1 MRLVQELSSLVSGN
15 VAENAPL
22 APFSTFRI
30 GGGAKIYVEPL
41 TTEDIIN
48 IHGFVQKHSLP
59 FFILGNGSNVLISDD
74 GWDGVVMNLETGF
87 NTLSYNQSTGI
98 VTAGAGVK
106 LAAFVDFAI
115 RNHRRGV
122 EMLAGI
128 PATIG
133 GALRMNAG
141 CYGGETSDRVFEVEL
156 VRDGRSI
163 SLLKSE
169 CGFQYRHSGFYKSDI
184 IIGAQFLMDKG
195 DPGELQEIKIK
206 HIKHRNQVQPVHL
219 PNCGSVFKNPKP
231 RFSAEL
237 IESAGLKGTRIGGA
251 QISPMHANFIV
262 NIDNASAQDVIS
274 LMNLARKKVF
284 DMTAVILEPE
294 VQLIGFQENPILP
307 LP

>member
-1 MRLVQELSSLVSGN
+1 MTLSEELSSRISGS
-15 VAENAPL
+15 VKENAPL

-30 GGGAKIYVEPL
+30 GGAAKIFAEPL
-41 TTEDIIN
+41 TTDDVITIQE
-48 IHGFVQKHSLP
+48 FVVTHQLP

-87 NTLSYNQSTGI
+87 NKLGYSESTEI
-98 VTAGAGVK
+98 ITAGAGVK
-106 LAAFVDFAI
+106 MATFVDFAI
-115 RNHRRGV
+115 RNHRKGV

-141 CYGGETSDRVFEVEL
+141 CYGGETSDHVFDVEL
-156 VRDGRSI
+156 IRDGRDI

-169 CGFQYRHSGFYKSDI
+169 CGFGYRHSGFYKSDI
-184 IIGAQFLMDKG
+184 IIGARFLMSKG
-195 DPGELQEIKIK
+195 DPHELQEIKLK
-206 HIKHRNQVQPVHL
+206 HIKHRNQVQPVNL

-237 IESAGLKGTRIGGA
+237 IEAAGLKGTQIGGA

-262 NIDNASAQDVIS
+262 NIKSAKSQDVIS

-284 DMTAVILEPE
+284 DMTGIILEPE
-294 VQLIGFQENPILP
+294 VQLIGFKENPILP
-307 LP
+307 L